1 MNNRLTGLMTVL
13 ISVMLM
19 SSQLFAAEK
28 TVPSAAAKQDM
39 GQQDQNSQ
47 DTIQKAAATQKAQ
60 ASTAGMVV
68 ETEKQSVFKGLLY
81 EVWSRLRAL
90 SPKMGDSTTKHAAVT
105 AGIRGAETTT
115 SLIQPYWKDD
125 RTQDPEYIKEL
136 TEYTH
141 AQQIAENGDLQGAIK
156 ALNHFVDTY
165 SKSELRPDAQFALG
179 ISYAGAGNKEASIST
194 LEAFVKQHP
203 KHPLVADAQQVIQLF
218 K

>member
-1 MNNRLTGLMTVL
+1 MNTRLKGWVVIL
-13 ISVMLM
+13 ISAMLM
-19 SSQLFAAEK
+19 SSQSFAADDVK
-28 TVPSAAAKQDM
+28 
-39 GQQDQNSQ
+39 SQ
-47 DTIQKAAATQKAQ
+47 ATTSQAAATQTEQ
-60 ASTAGMVV
+60 AKSSEMVV
-68 ETEKQSVFKGLLY
+68 TTEKQSVFKGLLY

-90 SPKMGDSTTKHAAVT
+90 SPKLNEAKTRRAAVT

-125 RTQDPEYIKEL
+125 RTQDPEYIKQL

-141 AQQIAENGDLQGAIK
+141 AQQIAENGDLPGAIK

-165 SKSELRPDAQFALG
+165 GSSELAPDAQFALG
-179 ISYAGAGNKEASIST
+179 ISYAGAGNKKASIST

-203 KHPLVADAQQVIQLF
+203 KHPLVADAQQVINQF

>member
-1 MNNRLTGLMTVL
+1 MNIRLTGLMTVL
-13 ISVMLM
+13 VSMMLM

-28 TVPSAAAKQDM
+28 AVPPAATKQGM
-39 GQQDQNSQ
+39 EQQTQKLQ
-47 DTIQKAAATQKAQ
+47 DATPKTAATQKSQ
-60 ASTAGMVV
+60 ASTPGMVV

-90 SPKMGDSTTKHAAVT
+90 SPKLGDSTTKHVAVT

-125 RTQDPEYIKEL
+125 RTQDPGYIKEL

-141 AQQIAENGDLQGAIK
+141 AQQIAEKGDLQGAIK

-179 ISYAGAGNKEASIST
+179 ISYAGAGNKDASIST

-203 KHPLVADAQQVIQLF
+203 KHPLVADAEQVIKQF